1 MDTQVMRAAV
11 FGMANPF
18 TGKQAPDH
26 QARGFATQSPLESE
40 TKYFPFAKHYNKHR
54 PSNVMVPLP
63 EFPLGVN
70 PTFSRQEGS
79 QESVRGKEVPNI
91 KGDNR
96 VLSADLVEMYAK
108 IEARHR
114 DAPGPLS
121 GDYQGSPWA
130 YGALYGLPIG
140 HPTNASNFIAEYGE
154 ALSDQEW
161 HRRTEQL
168 VKEGYEPERIH
179 KAMED
184 HVNDYL
190 RKRLAT
196 KSGLSISDSIAK
208 KLATR

>member
-1 MDTQVMRAAV
+1 MRASV
-11 FGMANPF
+11 CGYANPF

-26 QARGFATQSPLESE
+26 QVRGFATQDKLEGE
-40 TKYFPFAKHYNKHR
+40 LKYNPFAKSYPKHR

-79 QESVRGKEVPNI
+79 YDSLRGKEVPNI
-91 KGDNR
+91 KSEGR
-96 VLSADLVEMYAK
+96 VLSGDLVEMYAK
-108 IEARHR
+108 IEAKHR
-114 DAPGPLS
+114 DVPGPLS
-121 GDYQGSPWA
+121 ADYQGSPWM
-130 YGALYGLPIG
+130 YGALYGLPPA

-161 HRRTEQL
+161 HRRTQQL
-168 VKEGYEPERIH
+168 VDEGYEPERIH

-196 KSGLSISDSIAK
+196 KSAISLSDTLAK
-208 KLATR
+208 KLTTR